1 MSAIAEAMGV
11 ASGTIFQYVES
22 KEALFNFAL
31 RHADLDGPIDPLPDL
46 PIPTP
51 APGATLQFVRDG
63 VAEARVIASLAAALE
78 SDPSDAMTELEA
90 IVGDIYDT
98 MFRNRRG
105 MKLVECCAQDFPDIA
120 MVWFVDAREYLL
132 SSLNN
137 YFQTRIDDGHFQP
150 GPDIAIAC
158 RMITE
163 TCTYWAV
170 HRHWDPRPVAFDEDR
185 VREMVIQ
192 FVLGRCI
199 RPTQ

>member
-1 MSAIAEAMGV
+1 MARIQPHLRLQSLLDSAVDVFVRSGGYRRTKMSAIAEAMGV

-51 APGATLQFVRDG
+51 VPGATLQFVRDG

-105 MKLVECCAQDFPDIA
+105 MKLVECCAQDFPAIA
-120 MVWFVDAREYLL
+120 MVWNRRQSEEAQHV
-132 SSLNN
+132 SN
-137 YFQTRIDDGHFQP
+137 
-150 GPDIAIAC
+150 
-158 RMITE
+158 
-163 TCTYWAV
+163 
-170 HRHWDPRPVAFDEDR
+170 
-185 VREMVIQ
+185 
-192 FVLGRCI
+192 
-199 RPTQ
+199 